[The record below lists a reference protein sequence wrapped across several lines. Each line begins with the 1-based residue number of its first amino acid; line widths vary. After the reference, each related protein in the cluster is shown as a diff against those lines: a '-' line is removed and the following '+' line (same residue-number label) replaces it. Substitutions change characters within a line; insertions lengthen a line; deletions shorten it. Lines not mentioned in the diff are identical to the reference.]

1 MTPPALRKFKELSK
15 LQILSEPLINWML
28 VQNKVYIYVT
38 LTYSLMVGK
47 MNSKVIYSLIAICV
61 TIIFILVLVF
71 CIGEQKHTRCESS
84 SQKKEQ
90 EEGGQDAG
98 SQVFQD
104 LTREEIMQV
113 KRYLQSNLGVPLA
126 ETPQA
131 KPSDNCIYSITLQL
145 PPKAQVLQFL
155 DHHGSQPPRE
165 ALAVVHFG
173 NQVEPNVTEYLVGP
187 LPEPTYHE
195 DITVE
200 KYGRK
205 LPYSQRMVLT
215 NEFDEIRDFLK
226 RNEYL
231 KAPNFMQKV
240 LNYNGSNLQYNYQ
253 LPLGLKSGDRKTWV
267 SHFQNVTGFYLHP
280 VGFEVQ
286 VDHSSLDV
294 SKWKLIKV
302 FYNGQYFEDMEEL
315 ERQFNMGQVRVDKV
329 KEAPLDGGYS
339 SLKQRVPPK
348 DPGPLQYEPRGPRYR
363 IHNNHVTFLNWSFAF
378 GIDASRGPRIF
389 DVRFNGERII
399 YELSLQEATAIYGS
413 NSPTLML
420 TRYLDASF
428 GLGSHIFPLTQG
440 VDCPYL
446 SSYLDWHFFYD
457 SSLPVSRKRSICIFE
472 QNAELP
478 IRRHFESVQSPFY
491 GGLPDLNLIFRTIS
505 SVDNYDY
512 VWDFIFHQN
521 GAVGV
526 RVHATGYIISDFYFG
541 DAEDF
546 GNRVQEKVLG
556 TIHTHNIHFKVDL
569 DIGGV
574 ENTLVGNDMAFETI
588 QAPWSPKDEIHRLK
602 MVREI
607 LDTENKAA
615 FHLHD
620 DMPKYLYFSSNC
632 TNKWG
637 HEQGYRIQIVSFPG
651 DHLLES
657 DPMEPGLSWGRYKL
671 AVTKRKENEPF
682 STTAYNQVDPWN
694 PPVAFADF
702 INNENI
708 VSEDLVAWIN
718 TGFLHIPHA
727 EDIPTTATLGN
738 VVGFFLRPYNYFD
751 DDPSIYSPDSIYF
764 HHKNFLSCEANQLA
778 CLAKLASCLPIFPL
792 FTYEGFQNI
801 TL

>member
-1 MTPPALRKFKELSK
+1 
-15 LQILSEPLINWML
+15 
-28 VQNKVYIYVT
+28 
-38 LTYSLMVGK
+38 
-47 MNSKVIYSLIAICV
+47 MNSKVIYSLIAICI

-71 CIGEQKHTRCESS
+71 STRGQKHRDCESS

-90 EEGGQDAG
+90 EEAEDVG

-104 LTREEIMQV
+104 LTPEEIMQV
-113 KRYLQSNLGVPLA
+113 KRYLQSNLRVPLV

-131 KPSDNCIYSITLQL
+131 KPSDNCIYLITLQL

-155 DHHGSQPPRE
+155 DHQGSQPPRE

-173 NQVEPNVTEYLVGP
+173 NQLDPNVTEYLVGP

-205 LPYSQRMVLT
+205 LPYFQRMVLT
-215 NEFDEIRDFLK
+215 NEFHEIQDFLK
-226 RNEYL
+226 RNEYP
-231 KAPNFMQKV
+231 KASNFMLEV
-240 LNYNGSNLQYNYQ
+240 LNYNGSNLEYNYQ
-253 LPLGLKSGDRKTWV
+253 FPLGLKSEDRKTWV
-267 SHFQNVTGFYLHP
+267 SHFQNVSGFTLHP

-286 VDHSSLDV
+286 VDHSCLDV
-294 SKWKLIKV
+294 SEWKVIKV
-302 FYNGQYFEDMEEL
+302 FYNGQYFDDMEDL
-315 ERQFNMGQVRVDKV
+315 ERQFNMGKVSVDKV
-329 KEAPLDGGYS
+329 NEAPLDGGYS

-399 YELSLQEATAIYGS
+399 YELSLQEASVIYGS
-413 NSPTLML
+413 NSPVSML
-420 TRYLDASF
+420 TRYMDASF

-446 SSYLDWHFFYD
+446 SSYLDWHFFHD
-457 SSLPVSRKRSICIFE
+457 TSLPVYRKMAICIFE

-478 IRRHFESVQSPFY
+478 IRRHFESIQFPFY
-491 GGLPDLNLIFRTIS
+491 GGLADSNLVFRTTS
-505 SVDNYDY
+505 TVDNYDY
-512 VWDFIFHQN
+512 IWDFIFHQN
-521 GAVGV
+521 GVVDV
-526 RVHATGYIISDFYFG
+526 RVHASGYIISDFYFG
-541 DAEDF
+541 DAEDY
-546 GNRVQEKVLG
+546 GNRLQEKVLG
-556 TIHTHNIHFKVDL
+556 PIHTHNFHFKVDL

-588 QAPWSPKDEIHRLK
+588 KVPWSPEDKIHRMK

-620 DMPKYLYFSSNC
+620 DMPRYLYFSSNC

-637 HEQGYRIQIVSFPG
+637 HDQGYRIQIVSFSG

-671 AVTKRKENEPF
+671 AVTKRKENEF
-682 STTAYNQVDPWN
+682 SSTTAYNQVDPWN
-694 PPVAFADF
+694 PPVIFANF
-702 INNENI
+702 INNESI
-708 VSEDLVAWIN
+708 VNEDLVAWIN

-764 HHKNFLSCEANQLA
+764 NQQNLFLCEINPLA
-778 CLAKLASCLPIFPL
+778 CLGEIASCLPTFPL

-801 TL
+801 TTL

>member
-1 MTPPALRKFKELSK
+1 
-15 LQILSEPLINWML
+15 
-28 VQNKVYIYVT
+28 
-38 LTYSLMVGK
+38 
-47 MNSKVIYSLIAICV
+47 MNPKVIYSLIAIGI
-61 TIIFILVLVF
+61 TIIIILFLSF
-71 CIGEQKHTRCESS
+71 QIRGEKPTECENS

-90 EEGGQDAG
+90 EEGDQDFG

-104 LTREEIMQV
+104 LTPEEIMQV
-113 KRYLQSNLGVPLA
+113 KRYLQSNLGVPLV

-131 KPSDNCIYSITLQL
+131 MPSDNCIYFISLQL

-155 DHHGSQPPRE
+155 DNQGPQPSRE
-165 ALAVVHFG
+165 ALAGVHFG

-187 LPEPTYHE
+187 LPEPTYHQ

-200 KYGRK
+200 KYGKK
-205 LPYSQRMVLT
+205 LPYYQRMVLT
-215 NEFDEIRDFLK
+215 NEFREIRNFLK

-240 LNYNGSNLQYNYQ
+240 LNYNGSNLQYSSQ
-253 LPLGLKSGDRKTWV
+253 MPPGLKSGDRKMWV
-267 SHFQNVTGFYLHP
+267 SHFQNVSGSSLHS

-294 SKWKLIKV
+294 SEWKVIKV
-302 FYNGQYFEDMEEL
+302 FYNGQYFEDMEDL
-315 ERQFNMGQVRVDKV
+315 ERQFNMGKVRVDKV

-348 DPGPLQYEPRGPRYR
+348 DPGPLRYEPRGPRYR
-363 IHNNHVTFLNWSFAF
+363 IHNNHVTFLRWSFVF

-399 YELSLQEATAIYGS
+399 YELSLQEASAIYGS
-413 NSPTLML
+413 NSPKSML
-420 TRYLDASF
+420 IRYMDASF
-428 GLGSHIFPLTQG
+428 GLGSHISPLTMG
-440 VDCPYL
+440 LDCPYL

-457 SSLPVSRKRSICIFE
+457 SSLPVSRKKAICIFE

-478 IRRHFESVQSPFY
+478 IRRHYESVQPPFY
-491 GGLPDLNLIFRTIS
+491 GGLADSSLVFRTVS
-505 SVDNYDY
+505 TVGNYDY

-526 RVHATGYIISDFYFG
+526 RVHATGYIQTSFYFG
-541 DAEDF
+541 DAENF
-546 GNRVQEKVLG
+546 GNRVQEWVLG

-574 ENTLVGNDMAFETI
+574 KNTLVGNDMAFETL
-588 QAPWSPKDEIHRLK
+588 QAPWSPENKIHRMK
-602 MVREI
+602 MVRKVF
-607 LDTENKAA
+607 DTENKAA
-615 FHLHD
+615 FRLHD
-620 DMPKYLYFSSNC
+620 DEPRYIYFASNC

-637 HEQGYRIQIVSFPG
+637 HKHGYRIQTFSFSG
-651 DHLLES
+651 DHLPES

-671 AVTKRKENEPF
+671 AVTRRKENEPF

-702 INNENI
+702 INNESI
-708 VSEDLVAWIN
+708 VNEDLVAWIN
-718 TGFLHIPHA
+718 AGFLHIPHA
-727 EDIPTTATLGN
+727 EDIPNTATLGN

-751 DDPSIYSPDSIYF
+751 DDPSMYSPDSVYF
-764 HHKNFLSCEANQLA
+764 NYPQDPTSCEVNQLA
-778 CLAKLASCLPIFPL
+778 CLAKVASCLPIFPP
-792 FTYEGFQNI
+792 FTYEGFQNVTI
-801 TL
+801 F